1 MNLVSKHIHYYIK
14 IVRFGGKPWF
24 KLGNMLLFVKVPCLV
39 SCAYSRHV
47 EIDRCDSL
55 VEVYR

>member
-1 MNLVSKHIHYYIK
+1 VTPVKSCI
-14 IVRFGGKPWF
+14 GKVDMKKCGKCLWA
-24 KLGNMLLFVKVPCLV
+24 NMLLFVKVSCLV